1 LTTLIFDCDGVLAD
15 TERHGHLPAFNQTF
29 REFGLP
35 VCWSEDEYAV
45 KLRIGGGKERMAS
58 LLTPELI
65 ARAGLPTE
73 PERLAAEVAR
83 WHRRKT
89 ELYTERV
96 LAGELPPRPG
106 IRRIIREALAAG
118 WQLAVASTSARESV
132 DAVLRVAAGAE
143 EARRFSGV
151 FAGDVVAKKKPAP
164 DIYVL
169 ALRQLGAAPD
179 HTIVIED
186 SQNGLEAASAAGL
199 RCVVTVNGY
208 TERER
213 FDGAALVVSHLGDP
227 GEPMRVLENR
237 GPARPG
243 DWVRLD
249 DLAACLPDPRMAAAS
264 FKAGPREA
272 GGIS

>member
-1 LTTLIFDCDGVLAD
+1 MSTLIFDCDGVLAD

-35 VCWSEDEYAV
+35 VQWSEDEYAV
-45 KLRIGGGKERMAS
+45 RLRIGGGKERMAS
-58 LLTPELI
+58 LLTPEFI
-65 ARAGLPTE
+65 ALAGLPTE
-73 PERLAAEVAR
+73 PEQLAAQLAR

-106 IRRIIREALAAG
+106 IRRIIQEALAAG

-143 EARRFSGV
+143 QAQRFSGV
-151 FAGDVVAKKKPAP
+151 FAGDVVARKKPAP
-164 DIYVL
+164 DIYLL
-169 ALRQLGAAPD
+169 ALRQLGASPA

-199 RCVVTVNGY
+199 SCVVTVNGY

-213 FDGAALVVSHLGDP
+213 FDTAALVVSHLGDP
-227 GEPMRVLENR
+227 GEPLRVLQNR
-237 GPARPG
+237 SRARPAELLG
-243 DWVRLD
+243 IE
-249 DLAACLPDPRMAAAS
+249 DLSACLPAPRAATIR
-264 FKAGPREA
+264 REA
-272 GGIS
+272 GGVS